1 MAASD
6 AIRESHLNWRD
17 APATLL
23 PAGTS
28 SRRAFATLVTNEEYG
43 RGALAL
49 VRSLRWTGSTTP
61 LLVLATREAEHLDE
75 LEKEGCRIV
84 PVRQP
89 EVSDAFKARHSREAL
104 HRAAPFNK
112 GNKPA
117 FHDPVDNFCKLELWK
132 LTEYQKIVFL
142 DADSLVVKPIDMLFG
157 FPEFSGAPNV
167 YETLADFHRLNS
179 GVFVAE
185 PSLETYERLVERL
198 DQPGVF
204 WRRTDQTFLETMF
217 PDWHKL
223 PYTFNTMQYVY
234 FNLPELWVWRSI
246 RVVHYQYEKPGGAE
260 NPKRHLLRPLI
271 ELWWRMYEG
280 AAPPEDLPVEPPEI
294 AKDLIA

>member
-1 MAASD
+1 LV
-6 AIRESHLNWRD
+6 RRHT
-17 APATLL
+17 PGKAT
-23 PAGTS
+23 PAGEG

-49 VRSLRWTGSTTP
+49 VRSLKWTGTTAP
-61 LLVLATREAEHLDE
+61 LVVLATGEAEHLAE
-75 LEKEGCRIV
+75 LEREGCRII
-84 PVRQP
+84 PVNQP
-89 EVSDAFKARHSREAL
+89 EVSAAFKERHSREAL

-132 LTEYQKIVFL
+132 FTDYDKIVFL
-142 DADSLVVKPIDMLFG
+142 DADSLVVKPIDTLFD

-185 PSLETYERLVERL
+185 PNPVTYDRLIERL

-217 PDWHKL
+217 PDWHRL

-234 FNLPELWVWRSI
+234 FNLPELWVWKSI
-246 RVVHYQYEKPGGAE
+246 RVVHYQYEKPWAEE
-260 NPKRHLLRPLI
+260 NPKRHLLQPLI
-271 ELWWRMYEG
+271 DLWWRMFEG
-280 AAPPEDLPVEPPEI
+280 EAPPDDLPVRSPDI